1 MKNGDAQANVIYRGF
16 ISYSHNDSAT
26 ARMIHRRLEAYRL
39 PARLVG
45 KDTPRGAVP
54 ARLTPIFR
62 DREELSAG
70 ESLSDQVQA
79 ALAASACLIILCSPC
94 AKASPWVAREIEMFR
109 TLYPDRPVLA
119 ALIAGEPNEAFPQA
133 LTAGGLEP
141 IAADFRKGGD
151 GTRLALLKLV
161 AGITATSLDALVQR
175 DAQRQYRRVMAITF
189 GAGVALLAMSAL
201 LVMAVRAQNE
211 AQAQRQQAEG
221 LVEYMLT
228 DLRDRLKGVGRLDV
242 MSAVNERAMAY
253 YGAQGRL
260 DRLPAESLD
269 RRARILHAMG
279 EDDEKRGDLD
289 KALEKFTE
297 AHRTTAA
304 VLAKRPNDPEAIFA
318 HAQSEYWIGY
328 IDYLRHDSRSAKP
341 RFIRYKLFADRL
353 VQLNSSNPKWLR
365 ESSYAEGTL
374 CSLALEN
381 PQDIRLAISTCG
393 AALARMITVRHL
405 LPNDTKVSEDLAN
418 RHAWVADAYRANRSL
433 HQALH
438 HRIMQRNLI
447 TELRNIDPIDASVR
461 ERWALA
467 EYSLA
472 EILHELGQN
481 IEAKNIL
488 NNAHK
493 EIENLILLDTNN
505 LQLKKW
511 EAKIVDLLNIL

>member
-161 AGITATSLDALVQR
+161 AGITATSLDALIQR

-228 DLRDRLKGVGRLDV
+228 DLRDKLKGVGRLDV

-260 DRLPAESLD
+260 DRLPAQSLD

-289 KALEKFTE
+289 KALAKFKE
-297 AHRTTAA
+297 AYRNSAQA
-304 VLAKRPNDPEAIFA
+304 LKMKPNDPAAIYA
-318 HAQSEYWIGY
+318 HGQSEYWLGL
-328 IDYLRHDSRSAKP
+328 IDLIKEHYGSA
-341 RFIRYKLFADRL
+341 RTHFMTHRQLALLL
-353 VQLNSSNPKWLR
+353 VKIDPKNAKWLR
-365 ESSYAEGTL
+365 DASEAEGDVCAVEL
-374 CSLALEN
+374 
-381 PQDIRLAISTCG
+381 DISPNTPRPLPFCRRSIGFIEQAIERDKQSAELKIIYANRLAW
-393 AALARMITVRHL
+393 L
-405 LPNDTKVSEDLAN
+405 
-418 RHAWVADAYRANRSL
+418 ADALRMNAETEESYKTRFKQLSILEILVKNDPKNMKMLEYRALYDDAMLIYYKQDKLNRQYIKSKTSASKL
-433 HQALH
+433 YKM
-438 HRIMQRNLI
+438 I
-447 TELRNIDPIDASVR
+447 IDVEPDN
-461 ERWALA
+461 
-467 EYSLA
+467 A
-472 EILHELGQN
+472 EIKRRLYYISQ
-481 IEAKNIL
+481 K
-488 NNAHK
+488 
-493 EIENLILLDTNN
+493 
-505 LQLKKW
+505 
-511 EAKIVDLLNIL
+511 